1 MRRCPPPTSAR
12 HLAGGFT
19 LIEISL
25 VIGLLLGLATFAGM
39 NISHVRNWQRGKD
52 ASVSLQAVFA
62 AQRAYMA
69 DHPAAD
75 ISDVTAAELQ
85 VYLPEGWSAIPTVLS
100 LDNDSLNVDH
110 SVMPPQ
116 LLMGT
121 APYDPSGS
129 GNDGLWDTGQ

>member
-1 MRRCPPPTSAR
+1 
-12 HLAGGFT
+12 
-19 LIEISL
+19 
-25 VIGLLLGLATFAGM
+25 
-39 NISHVRNWQRGKD
+39 
-52 ASVSLQAVFA
+52 
-62 AQRAYMA
+62 
-69 DHPAAD
+69 
-75 ISDVTAAELQ
+75 